1 MAEPVDSIRE
11 RYLRT
16 LDVIANSARKVGRQ
30 PQSVRLV
37 LVTKTQPIA
46 VIAAALQAG
55 ARILGENYAEQAVPK
70 IESLATSGAHAA
82 TMIVGVE
89 WHMIGHVQSRK
100 ARLVAQHFSL
110 VHSLDSVKL
119 ARRLDQAAGELG
131 RDLPVLLEFNVGG
144 EAGKQG
150 WLAADESAWP
160 GLLPE
165 VEAVAGLSRLRVRGL
180 MTMPPLSADPD
191 AARVW
196 FRRLR
201 RLRDFLAAKVPRVS
215 WDELS
220 MGTSADFAMAVE
232 EGATLVRIGQAI
244 LGSRSRP
251 ETT

>member
-1 MAEPVDSIRE
+1 MPEPVDAIRE

-16 LDVIANSARKVGRQ
+16 LNAIANSARRAGR
-30 PQSVRLV
+30 PPESVRLV
-37 LVTKTQPIA
+37 VVTKTQPVAI
-46 VIAAALQAG
+46 IEAALQAG
-55 ARILGENYAEQAVPK
+55 ARILGENYAEEAVPK
-70 IESLATSGAHAA
+70 IEGLATSRADAA
-82 TMIVGVE
+82 TIIPGVE

-110 VHSLDSVKL
+110 VHSLDSVRL
-119 ARRLDQAAGELG
+119 ARRLDQAAGALD

-144 EAGKQG
+144 EVGKQG

-165 VEAVAGLSRLRVRGL
+165 VEAISGLSRLRVRGL

-191 AARVW
+191 AARLW

-201 RLRDFLAAKVPRVS
+201 RLRDFMAAKVPRVS

-220 MGTSADFAMAVE
+220 MGTSADFPLAVE

-244 LGSRSRP
+244 LGSRPVP
-251 ETT
+251 EAT

>member
-1 MAEPVDSIRE
+1 MADPVDSIRE

-16 LDVIANSARKVGRQ
+16 LEAIAHSARMVGRQ
-30 PQSVRLV
+30 PESVRLV
-37 LVTKTQPIA
+37 LVTKTQPVA
-46 VIAAALQAG
+46 VIEPALQAG

-70 IESLATSGAHAA
+70 MDSLATWQATAA
-82 TMIVGVE
+82 IMITGVE

-100 ARLVAQHFSL
+100 ARLVAQRFSL
-110 VHSLDSVKL
+110 VHSLDSVRL
-119 ARRLDQAAGELG
+119 ARRLDQAAAELG

-160 GLLPE
+160 DLLPDI
-165 VEAVAGLSRLRVRGL
+165 EAVAGLSRLRVRGL
-180 MTMPPLSADPD
+180 MTMPPLSADAD

-196 FRRLR
+196 FGRLR
-201 RLRDFLAAKVPRVS
+201 RLRDYLSARVPRVS

-220 MGTSADFAMAVE
+220 MGTSADFAIAVE

-244 LGSRSRP
+244 LGSRPAP
-251 ETT
+251 EAT